1 MYPDL
6 FKIGPI
12 TIHSFG
18 VMAMLGF
25 LIPTLILRKEFRRL
39 SIDPDLANNIAVGA
53 IIGGFLGARLYFII
67 EHWGDFLR
75 DPAGMIFSGAGL
87 VWYGGLVGGVLG
99 VLLVIRSYQNT
110 MFKKHGAGA
119 TVPSIFQFGDM
130 IMPLILLGYAFGRV
144 GCQLAGDGD
153 YGPPSDLPWAMAYP
167 RGVVP
172 IEARVHPTPLYDI
185 ILSTALFFVLWKLRK
200 RPFATGTL
208 FGLALIAMGVERFI
222 TEFFRNTP
230 KIAFDW
236 MSLAQIISVVMVI
249 AGVIIIN
256 QAKKAQAKSP
266 AVAGKTAASVAA
278 SKNKH

>member
-25 LIPTLILRKEFRRL
+25 LVPTLILRKEFRRL
-39 SIDPDLANNIAVGA
+39 NIDPDLANNIAVGA

-99 VLLVIRSYQNT
+99 VLLVIRSYQK
-110 MFKKHGAGA
+110 MLFKKHGPGA
-119 TVPSIFQFGDM
+119 KVPSIFQFGDM
-130 IMPLILLGYAFGRV
+130 IMPLILLGYAFGRC

-167 RGVVP
+167 HGVVP
-172 IEARVHPTPLYDI
+172 TFVRVHPTPIYDI
-185 ILSTALFFVLWKLRK
+185 ILSTTFFFILWKLRK

-230 KIAFDW
+230 KIAFGW
-236 MSLAQIISVVMVI
+236 MTLALLLQIS
-249 AGVIIIN
+249 
-256 QAKKAQAKSP
+256 Q
-266 AVAGKTAASVAA
+266 
-278 SKNKH
+278 